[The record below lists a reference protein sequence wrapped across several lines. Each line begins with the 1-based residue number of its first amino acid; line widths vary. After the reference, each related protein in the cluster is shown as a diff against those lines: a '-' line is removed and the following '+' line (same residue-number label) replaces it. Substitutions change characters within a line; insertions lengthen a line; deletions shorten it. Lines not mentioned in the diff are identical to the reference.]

1 MRAHVAMH
9 EGDRRDVLNLAPEQ
23 EIRQVLASAR
33 ILGRAWPCGIAL
45 PGIEIVHDKTDG
57 PLFPLNGAIGLR
69 LDGVD
74 HVTVDWVAHG
84 NEDTVLASGRLSMAS
99 GIRQQQCCR
108 QSYQTTR
115 RPAV

>member
-9 EGDRRDVLNLAPEQ
+9 EGDRRDVLKLAPEQ

-33 ILGRAWPCGIAL
+33 ILGRAWPCGVAL

-57 PLFPLNGAIGLR
+57 PLFPLNGAVGLR

-74 HVTVDWVAHG
+74 HVTVDWVALG
-84 NEDTVLASGRLSMAS
+84 YEYSVLASGRLAMAS
-99 GIRQQQCCR
+99 GIWQQQRCR
-108 QSYQTTR
+108 QSHQTTGR
-115 RPAV
+115 